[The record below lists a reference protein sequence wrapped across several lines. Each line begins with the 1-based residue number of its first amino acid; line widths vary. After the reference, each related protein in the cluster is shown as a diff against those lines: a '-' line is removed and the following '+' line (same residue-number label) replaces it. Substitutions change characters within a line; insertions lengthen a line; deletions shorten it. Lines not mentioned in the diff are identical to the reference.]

1 MESAPQLAT
10 QWYLLLRSYNGPQQI
25 HTIQIVSMVTSTLAL
40 AAAIVNF
47 IAMKRKK
54 LFICHQLPTAA
65 SLVPIT

>member
-54 LFICHQLPTAA
+54 IFDI
-65 SLVPIT
+65 